1 MIRDI
6 DPIEEIRK
14 HPGITA
20 GSLLAVALGAV
31 AVVYLTQRS
40 GPTAHQVAHR
50 PARLGR

>member
-20 GSLLAVALGAV
+20 GSLAVHKQS
-31 AVVYLTQRS
+31 YTRK
-40 GPTAHQVAHR
+40 T
-50 PARLGR
+50 PARTQ